1 MDKRQKVIKAVLLLA
16 DIALT
21 LYSKRRN
28 RNKP

>member
-1 MDKRQKVIKAVLLLA
+1 MDKRQKIIKAVLLLA

>member
-1 MDKRQKVIKAVLLLA
+1 MDKRQKIIKSVLLLA

-28 RNKP
+28 KDKP